1 MKELTI
7 YVKICNVTYHLQE
20 VLSGIIMTKIKN
32 FIYLDDY
39 KMYSMSSQVFG
50 GVVHSK
56 SSYEDVTKGA
66 SQNTGGLEHSDL
78 HEENPIIEHGFGNVK
93 HKHIHDYAYI
103 DFENRLRKDEKII
116 SLSTEEI
123 DTSITQLNNDK
134 FVEIRGKAALIDMNT
149 LRFTVGNFNEI
160 SKSLTNVVNFSAIA
174 LIKQQM
180 EEQIEA
186 TNDRNEKARLKQSMK
201 VRINEERAKNP
212 VTNLLDKDYIKDLE
226 AVLKYGFSDQ
236 FVIQIPIG
244 SYIFSAECD
253 PEDLRE
259 KKDLLIRRFSRF
271 PETEFVIVGTISQS
285 INQTS
290 NVVDDSLTT
299 QTEEPSN
306 MKRTIMNL
314 IQHLSEV
321 ESSFTGRL
329 QNEVI
334 IDPIAVY
341 WEI

>member
-1 MKELTI
+1 
-7 YVKICNVTYHLQE
+7 
-20 VLSGIIMTKIKN
+20 MTKIKN

-66 SQNTGGLEHSDL
+66 SQNTEGLEHSDL
-78 HEENPIIEHGFGNVK
+78 HKENPIIEHGFGDVQ

-103 DFENRLRKDEKII
+103 DFEDRLRKDGKII
-116 SLSTEEI
+116 SLSTEKI
-123 DTSITQLNNDK
+123 DPSITQLNNDK
-134 FVEIRGKAALIDMNT
+134 FVEIRGKAVFIDMNT
-149 LRFTVGNFNEI
+149 LRLTVANFNEI
-160 SKSLTNVVNFSAIA
+160 SKALTNVVNFSKTDAINKA
-174 LIKQQM
+174 AEAEVKATKDRNAKARIKQLA
-180 EEQIEA
+180 ES
-186 TNDRNEKARLKQSMK
+186 L
-201 VRINEERAKNP
+201 INEQLASNP
-212 VTNLLDKDYIKDLE
+212 VLELDGDYIKDLGKILE
-226 AVLKYGFSDQ
+226 YGFRDQ
-236 FVIQIPIG
+236 FTIQITIG

-271 PETEFVIVGTISQS
+271 PETELVIVGTISQS
-285 INQTS
+285 LNQTS
-290 NVVDDSLTT
+290 NVVNDSPTT

-306 MKRTIMNL
+306 MKHTIMNL

-329 QNEVI
+329 ENEVI